1 MQFVVQ
7 AAFAAALNASAEL
20 PQCLREGVGDE
31 GGPSSSLH
39 SLEGCAR
46 VPPVVRGRREFSENG
61 VSTLFSRLIRVRF
74 E

>member
-7 AAFAAALNASAEL
+7 AAFVAALNASAEL

-31 GGPSSSLH
+31 GGPSPSLL

-46 VPPVVRGRREFSENG
+46 LPPVVRDRGELSENE
-61 VSTLFSRLIRVRF
+61 VSAFISQ
-74 E
+74 